1 MRSGLVI
8 IPDGMSVEALKGE
21 AEFYLVTDFLGKL
34 QEREEEQQRLAEEQ
48 QKCQSTWTTN
58 QISFVDVG
66 NIHLVDKGCYV
77 NESRGEAFIFYPDD
91 KLTCVKVPDNLRQQF
106 SAYDQAMVSPTHLMF
121 R

>member
-1 MRSGLVI
+1 
-8 IPDGMSVEALKGE
+8 MSVNI
-21 AEFYLVTDFLGKL
+21 KL
-34 QEREEEQQRLAEEQ
+34 II
-48 QKCQSTWTTN
+48 N
-58 QISFVDVG
+58 QIKSVPTVG
-66 NIHLVDKGCYV
+66 KIHLVDKGCYV